1 MKKFLVGA
9 VIVIALLAG
18 VGGLVVGGL
27 AYKTA
32 FENQA
37 VTDVNVEVD
46 TDLSNVAGYAPDAEA
61 GDKVVELQSELQGGN
76 TKLVWET
83 GKMQGGSRYDFDG
96 TWTSLGGAVVFNPEA
111 GEIKAL
117 EVVILVESFNKY
129 GSEHPAPG
137 GMINVVLGKGTPP
150 PTGFDPWF
158 KTADHPNATFSATE
172 FVAKGPGVETAFEN
186 APEGWTHL
194 IKGTFNLNGIE
205 EAMELPAVISFGDDS
220 LSIET
225 NFQISRAAF
234 DVVPK
239 NPLPGSTVD
248 DIVNLTAAVDAS
260 PDAGV
265 AVGVLSAMIAE
276 QSTKIVAQEKMIAD
290 LSNQLSLVNETLASL
305 ERKIASGVGPAA
317 PEVDIAS
324 LPKTYTDSVQYPDK
338 DPIEFDMV
346 LVPGGEGVAPFYMG
360 KHEVT
365 WEMFYNWAYGS
376 DIDANEYAQ
385 LQAKNLR
392 PSPLYEDCNQLKLG
406 LGTRPALSMSRT
418 TAEAF
423 AKWVSL
429 QTGKSYRI
437 PTDAEW
443 QHALKLGG
451 GVPESEE
458 DLLKQAVF
466 LSNAEMQ
473 ALPPFLELTDEVGTK
488 QPNSLGIHDMLGNAA
503 EWVVDTGADQIVR
516 GGHFLMALD
525 DPDGDPNTVDAFGAD
540 WKAIASQDVWNE
552 TYPQLP
558 KSKFWY
564 RDHYYQG
571 IRLIAD
577 VE

>member
-18 VGGLVVGGL
+18 LGGLVIGGL

-37 VTDVNVEVD
+37 VTDVNVQVE
-46 TDLSNVAGYAPDAEA
+46 TDLSEVAGYKPDAEA
-61 GDKVVELQSELQGGN
+61 GDTVVELQSELQGGN

-83 GKMQGGSRYDFDG
+83 GKIQAGKRYDFDG
-96 TWTSLGGAVVFNPEA
+96 TWTSLGGAVVYNPEA
-111 GEIKAL
+111 GELKAL
-117 EVVILVESFNKY
+117 EVVILIESFNKY

-158 KTADHPNATFSATE
+158 NITDHPEATFTATE
-172 FVAKGPGVETAFEN
+172 FVAKAEGVESAFEN

-194 IKGTFNLNGIE
+194 IKGTFNLNGVE
-205 EAMELPAVISFGDDS
+205 SPLELPAVVSVSGET

-225 NFQISRAAF
+225 NFQISRAAYG
-234 DVVPK
+234 VEPK

-248 DIVNLTAAVDAS
+248 DIIALTAAVKAE

-265 AVGVLSAMIAE
+265 AVGALSEMIAE
-276 QSTKIVAQEKMIAD
+276 QSTKIVAQEKMITD
-290 LSNQLSLVNETLASL
+290 LSNQLSLINETLAKL
-305 ERKIASGVGPAA
+305 ERKVASGVGPTT
-317 PEVDIAS
+317 PQVDVAN
-324 LPKTYTDSVQYPDK
+324 LPKTYTDQFAYPGK
-338 DPIEFDMV
+338 DPIEFEMV
-346 LVPGGEGVAPFYMG
+346 LVPGGDGVAPFYMG

-365 WEMFYNWAYGS
+365 WDMFYNWAYGS
-376 DIDANEYAQ
+376 DIDANQYAQ
-385 LQAKNLR
+385 LQTKNLR

-406 LGTRPALSMSRT
+406 LGKRPALSMSRT

-423 AKWVSL
+423 AKWLSE
-429 QTGKSYRI
+429 QTGKNYRV
-437 PTDAEW
+437 PTDKEW

-451 GVPESEE
+451 GIPGNQD
-458 DLLKQAVF
+458 DLFKQAVF
-466 LSNAEMQ
+466 IDNAEIQ
-473 ALPPFLELTDEVGTK
+473 FDPPFLELTDEVGTK
-488 QPNSLGIHDMLGNAA
+488 EPNALGIHDLLGNAA
-503 EWVVDTGADQIVR
+503 EWVTDTGAERIVR
-516 GGHFLMALD
+516 GGHFMLKVE
-525 DPDGDPNTVDAFGAD
+525 NFNAD
-540 WKAIASQDVWNE
+540 WKGTEDQGIWNE

-558 KSKFWY
+558 VSKFWY

-571 IRLIAD
+571 IRLVAD
-577 VE
+577 PQ